1 MPSLSQHEGAA
12 ILCPFENEPSFRYD
26 RRMTWSVAALYRF
39 VALADLPALQAKAR
53 AACEMQGACGTL
65 LIAPEGVNGTLAAPE
80 AAMPALVD
88 ALDALFGVRQGE
100 LKFSAASKKPFVRL
114 KVRLK
119 REIIT
124 MRAPEADPTQ
134 RAGTYVA
141 PKDWNAVIADP
152 EVLVVDTRNRYETL
166 VGSFQGA
173 VDPGIDTF
181 TEFKDFVAEKLDP
194 AKHKKIAMFCT
205 GGIRCEKASSFLLAH
220 GFEDVVHLKG
230 GILQYLEDVPAA
242 ESLWQGDCYVFDS
255 RVAVGHGLAET
266 GWDRCFG
273 CGAPLTPEDLAAPS
287 YEKGVSCRHCAETL
301 TPERADAFRTRQAQI
316 VASGRSTKA
325 DPLP

>member
-1 MPSLSQHEGAA
+1 
-12 ILCPFENEPSFRYD
+12 
-26 RRMTWSVAALYRF
+26 MTWSVVALYRF
-39 VALADLPALQAKAR
+39 VALADLPALHS
-53 AACEMQGACGTL
+53 AAASACASAGACGTL

-100 LKFSAASKKPFVRL
+100 LKYSAATKKPFVRV

-124 MRAPEADPTQ
+124 LRAEEADPTR

-141 PKDWNAVIADP
+141 PSDWNAVISDP

-166 VGSFQGA
+166 VGTFKGA

-181 TEFKDFVAEKLDP
+181 TEFKDFVAAELDP
-194 AKHKKIAMFCT
+194 ARHKRIAMFCT
-205 GGIRCEKASSFLLAH
+205 GGIRCEKASSYLLAH

-242 ESLWQGDCYVFDS
+242 DSLWQGDCYVFDS
-255 RVAVGHGLAET
+255 RVAVGQGLAET
-266 GWDRCFG
+266 EWDRCFG

-287 YEKGVSCRHCAETL
+287 YEKGVSCRHCAPTL
-301 TPERADAFRTRQAQI
+301 TVERAAAFRTRQAQI